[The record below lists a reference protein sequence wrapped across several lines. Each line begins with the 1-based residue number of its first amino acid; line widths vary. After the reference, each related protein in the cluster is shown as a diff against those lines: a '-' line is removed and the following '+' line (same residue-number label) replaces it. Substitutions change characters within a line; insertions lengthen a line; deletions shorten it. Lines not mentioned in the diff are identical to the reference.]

1 LVKKL
6 HENSILKP
14 VVHAGF
20 RYERELLIT
29 KQPPLLLVVPAKQYG
44 SIISMSYISYIL
56 AAHSKKTDVYKV
68 TQGSISKSALLCRD
82 CLL

>member
-1 LVKKL
+1 MNDKTQKWIKAKI
-6 HENSILKP
+6 NM
-14 VVHAGF
+14 
-20 RYERELLIT
+20 IT